1 MMLIFIFQSIWLF
14 IDDLAGRGLDM
25 LIIGKFFF
33 YKMPELTEKVLPLTV
48 LLSSILTFGTFAE
61 NYEFAAM
68 KASGISLQR
77 SMLSIIIFIF
87 VLGVGTFWFANSVI
101 PASEQKIFNLRRN
114 IAKLKPAVAIAEGVF
129 SDFESADMNIK
140 VDNKYGENDRFLEN
154 VIIHQKTKTNINYRV
169 VKSNTGELISGE
181 KSDIIQLVLQDGHLY
196 ENVRAKGGTKRKQPF
211 AKGIFET
218 YTMNIDLSEF
228 NNVDLEEERDTRT
241 EKMKNVS
248 RLRKDTDSLKKDNL
262 RIVRAFSKN
271 VLATKMGAFT
281 VLPSDSTSV
290 KSNNTEK
297 DSLYQLE
304 HPIKKVTAKSG
315 GEVVENI
322 VDLYPEWQQVQLT
335 NSAKNSVSNI
345 LTSIRGKR
353 NELDKRYEIHRR
365 HIYATHEKFALAF
378 SCIILFFVGAPLG
391 AIIRKGGLGLPM
403 VIAIVL
409 FLVYYFLGV
418 FAENYAYKGNM
429 HPILGAWTPT
439 LIMLPLGISLTK
451 RATADKGLM
460 AFSRIIDFFKG
471 LFARF
476 KKEDETDADPSPD
489 ETIFPV
495 DSADFKLLQAN
506 SDDNLIDI
514 AKRYKQYDMDLKSR
528 DTALHILES
537 RGISTFELKIHG
549 QLDNSKFEETD
560 LAMKSF
566 VRNSNTALVLYL
578 SSILLVV
585 AGFFLTKESIL
596 GVLSIVSRIGGLAAL
611 VFIVLAADS
620 YKKVRKMIGKNDSNL
635 IYAFF
640 LLGVPAFFIIYLFT
654 RSKLK
659 KEIKSIR

>member
-77 SMLSIIIFIF
+77 SMLGIIIFVF
-87 VLGVGTFWFANSVI
+87 FLGIGTFWFANSVI

-154 VIIHQKTKTNINYRV
+154 VIIHQKTPTNVNYRV
-169 VKSNTGELISGE
+169 IKSNKGELISGE
-181 KSDIIQLVLQDGHLY
+181 KSDIIQLVLNDGHLY
-196 ENVRAKGGTKRKQPF
+196 QNVQTKGQGRQKQPF
-211 AKGIFET
+211 AKGTFET

-248 RLRKDTDSLKKDNL
+248 RLRKDIDSLKKDNL

-271 VLATKMGAFT
+271 VLSTKMGAFAKIA
-281 VLPSDSTSV
+281 PMDSTTAKDKTS
-290 KSNNTEK
+290 EK
-297 DSLYQLE
+297 RSLYVTE
-304 HPIKKVTAKSG
+304 NPVDRIKGANG
-315 GEVVENI
+315 DEIVENI
-322 VDLYPEWQQVQLT
+322 VDLYPEWQQLQLM
-335 NSAKNSVSNI
+335 NSAKGSVSNV
-345 LTSIRGKR
+345 LTSVRGKK

-439 LIMLPLGISLTK
+439 LIMLPLGVALTK

-460 AFSRIIDFFKG
+460 AFGRIFDFISR
-471 LFARF
+471 LF
-476 KKEDETDADPSPD
+476 KK
-489 ETIFPV
+489 
-495 DSADFKLLQAN
+495 K
-506 SDDNLIDI
+506 
-514 AKRYKQYDMDLKSR
+514 
-528 DTALHILES
+528 
-537 RGISTFELKIHG
+537 
-549 QLDNSKFEETD
+549 
-560 LAMKSF
+560 
-566 VRNSNTALVLYL
+566 
-578 SSILLVV
+578 
-585 AGFFLTKESIL
+585 
-596 GVLSIVSRIGGLAAL
+596 
-611 VFIVLAADS
+611 
-620 YKKVRKMIGKNDSNL
+620 
-635 IYAFF
+635 
-640 LLGVPAFFIIYLFT
+640 
-654 RSKLK
+654 K
-659 KEIKSIR
+659 KELAV

>member
-25 LIIGKFFF
+25 MIIGKFFF

-77 SMLSIIIFIF
+77 SMLPIIIFIF
-87 VLGVGTFWFANSVI
+87 FLGIGTFWFANSVI

-154 VIIHQKTKTNINYRV
+154 VIIHQKTPTNINYRV
-169 VKSNTGELISGE
+169 IKSNKGELISSK
-181 KSDIIQLVLQDGHLY
+181 KSDIIQLVLNDGHLY
-196 ENVRAKGGTKRKQPF
+196 QNVQTKGQGKLKHPF
-211 AKGIFET
+211 AKGTFET

-248 RLRKDTDSLKKDNL
+248 RLRKDIDSLKKDNL

-271 VLATKMGAFT
+271 VLSTKMGAFAEIA
-281 VLPSDSTSV
+281 SKDSTQTKAKISL
-290 KSNNTEK
+290 K
-297 DSLYQLE
+297 DSLYALE
-304 HPIKKVTAKSG
+304 NPIKMMEAANGTRIIEDLVG
-315 GEVVENI
+315 
-322 VDLYPEWQQVQLT
+322 LYPEWQQVQLI
-335 NSAKNSVSNI
+335 NSAKSNTSNI
-345 LTSIRGKR
+345 LTSVRGKK

-365 HIYATHEKFALAF
+365 HVYATHEKFALAF

-403 VIAIVL
+403 VVAIIL

-418 FAENYAYKGNM
+418 FAENYSYKGNI

-460 AFSRIIDFFKG
+460 AFGRIFDFITA
-471 LFARF
+471 LFRKK
-476 KKEDETDADPSPD
+476 KKE
-489 ETIFPV
+489 
-495 DSADFKLLQAN
+495 
-506 SDDNLIDI
+506 
-514 AKRYKQYDMDLKSR
+514 
-528 DTALHILES
+528 
-537 RGISTFELKIHG
+537 
-549 QLDNSKFEETD
+549 
-560 LAMKSF
+560 
-566 VRNSNTALVLYL
+566 L
-578 SSILLVV
+578 SV
-585 AGFFLTKESIL
+585 
-596 GVLSIVSRIGGLAAL
+596 
-611 VFIVLAADS
+611 
-620 YKKVRKMIGKNDSNL
+620 
-635 IYAFF
+635 
-640 LLGVPAFFIIYLFT
+640 
-654 RSKLK
+654 
-659 KEIKSIR
+659 